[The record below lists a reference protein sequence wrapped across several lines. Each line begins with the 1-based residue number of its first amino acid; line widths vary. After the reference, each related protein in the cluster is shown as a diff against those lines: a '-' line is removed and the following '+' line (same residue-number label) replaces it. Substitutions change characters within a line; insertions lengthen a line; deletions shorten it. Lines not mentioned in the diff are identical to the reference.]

1 MRYSQASVPRSHCRI
16 RPAPSAPAI
25 SQTILYKPTHRCAES
40 SFRERTRSTSHF
52 RLPISYSIAA
62 VLRTNS
68 IYCYAYIPRRVT
80 FHTHARVRSTFA
92 PSSHRLPRFRHPIKA
107 IDSWPLGG
115 SCRCAMTHIC
125 SSSPIGIHRTDR
137 AKRDQ
142 YPRQCNRDN
151 YEKEN
156 LHTAILHTLSSANY
170 ASITTTAGLGEQASS
185 IPITFHGCEHNA
197 PG

>member
-16 RPAPSAPAI
+16 RPAPSVPEI

-52 RLPISYSIAA
+52 WLPISYSIAA

-80 FHTHARVRSTFA
+80 FRTHARVRSAFL
-92 PSSHRLPRFRHPIKA
+92 PSSQILRTFRHPITA
-107 IDSWPLGG
+107 IDSWPLSG

-125 SSSPIGIHRTDR
+125 SSSAIGIHRTDR

-142 YPRQCNRDN
+142 YPQQCNRNN

-156 LHTAILHTLSSANY
+156 LHTAILHTLSSAYY
-170 ASITTTAGLGEQASS
+170 ASITTTAG
-185 IPITFHGCEHNA
+185 
-197 PG
+197 